1 MAITRPIYKYFSY
14 YHVNLNGFNFNTMTS
29 FRFLH
34 KCCDLTLSSL
44 LIPFQVQTLA
54 KSSKALPCVSRVA
67 TTRKFHSSN
76 SVYAKRD
83 YYEVLGLTRN
93 CSSKDVKKAYY
104 QLAKKYHP
112 DTNKNDPNAA
122 KKFQEVSEAYEVLSD
137 EAKRKQYDQWGT
149 TSEQMGMGGGRGSQA
164 HDMGGFS
171 WQYRATIDPQ
181 ELFRKIFG
189 DSPFSSKGFEDDFA
203 ESRFGYGASEE
214 VIMKLTFSQAA
225 RGINKDIYVNV
236 VETCP
241 KCQGSRSEPGTR
253 PIRCTYCNGS
263 GYETVSTGPFVM
275 KSTCRY
281 CSGSRMLIKYPCT
294 ECEGKGSTVQRK
306 KVTVPVPPGV
316 EDGQTV
322 RMLVGQ
328 KEIFITFQVE
338 KSDYFRRDEAD
349 VHTDAEISLSQ
360 ALLGG
365 TIKIQGVY
373 EDHFIQIMPGTSSHT
388 RIRLNGKGLKKPT
401 GSGTGDHYVHI
412 KIAIPKKLTEKQ
424 KELVK
429 SYATLEQGTPGTIHG
444 LSSSLEDDYKDIET
458 MAGSEQQSNTGFFS
472 KLKKNSLTD
481 LIKLGYNHITR
492 SSNK

>member
-1 MAITRPIYKYFSY
+1 MAITRPIYKYFSS
-14 YHVNLNGFNFNTMTS
+14 YHVNLIGNNINIMTS

-34 KCCDLTLSSL
+34 KCCDPIFSSL
-44 LIPFQVQTLA
+44 LLPLQVQRLTQCSKVLPLA
-54 KSSKALPCVSRVA
+54 SSVVSA
-67 TTRKFHSSN
+67 RKFHTSN
-76 SVYAKRD
+76 SLFARRD

-93 CSSKDVKKAYY
+93 CSAKDVKKAYY

-137 EAKRKQYDQWGT
+137 DTKRKQYDQWGA
-149 TSEQMGMGGGRGSQA
+149 TSEQMGMGGGRTSAQ
-164 HDMGGFS
+164 DMGGFS

-189 DSPFSSKGFEDDFA
+189 DSPFTNKTFEEEFA
-203 ESRFGYGASEE
+203 ESRFGFGGSEE

-225 RGINKDIYVNV
+225 RGVNKDIYVNV

-241 KCQGSRSEPGTR
+241 KCQGNRSEPGTR

-263 GYETVSTGPFVM
+263 GYETISTGPFVM

-281 CSGSRMLIKYPCT
+281 CGGTRMLIKFPCT

-306 KVTVPVPPGV
+306 KVTVPVPAGV

-328 KEIFITFQVE
+328 KELFITFQVE

-373 EDHFIQIMPGTSSHT
+373 EDHFIQISPGTSSHT
-388 RIRLNGKGLKKPT
+388 RIRLSGKGLKRPT

-429 SYATLEQGTPGTIHG
+429 AYALLEQGTPGSIRGMNNNNNTASSG
-444 LSSSLEDDYKDIET
+444 NSSSYD
-458 MAGSEQQSNTGFFS
+458 TGGRI
-472 KLKKNSLTD
+472 KK
-481 LIKLGYNHITR
+481 
-492 SSNK
+492 